1 MLSLSEE
8 WGRAMPVSFSKR
20 FQPTANPPLALAVR
34 RISSRINVFFI
45 GLILGSF
52 FHGGRTKFW
61 TSAQESYPTCAH
73 QFDTISAGILDDF
86 RHGVPVPRVFWFA
99 DNAGAALAKQIK
111 RFIDGGNL
119 KPEPH
124 RRHGLDASAPR
135 NILFQPMVRI
145 FHATCQAMS
154 QHVSYA
160 GSMWG

>member
-61 TSAQESYPTCAH
+61 TAPRILSHLRH
-73 QFDTISAGILDDF
+73 QFDTISAGILDD
-86 RHGVPVPRVFWFA
+86 GAASPARVFWFA

-124 RRHGLDASAPR
+124 RRRGLDASAPR
-135 NILFQPMVRI
+135 NIYSRWSHFRDLPSDVP
-145 FHATCQAMS
+145 AYPTPDPCGAEDD
-154 QHVSYA
+154 
-160 GSMWG
+160 